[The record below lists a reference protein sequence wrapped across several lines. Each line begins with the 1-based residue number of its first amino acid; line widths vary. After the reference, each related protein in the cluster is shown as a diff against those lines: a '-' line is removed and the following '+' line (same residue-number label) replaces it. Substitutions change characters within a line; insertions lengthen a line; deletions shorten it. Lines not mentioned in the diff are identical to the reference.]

1 MTAQN
6 MMFYKNIGKNTALI
20 LLAAALEILSFPPF
34 NYYWLSFVFA
44 VPLFIFLHRERRL
57 VYLLIGFFVYR
68 ILVALG
74 IVYFVFD
81 PIMFFALA
89 LIFLGLPLSF
99 YFIGKLRKEL
109 AFPSLLALWPFW
121 EQLEAYYTALPNF
134 IMVIGNALG
143 QSPFLGL
150 ASFGGLTTLTVFA
163 ISINLLIFSA
173 FYYWRDKKQL
183 SIFIIGL
190 FFVLLSGWQASRF
203 FLEENK
209 NNYFSRQ
216 NIKKIALISDNGYL
230 DEIFKNQNLD
240 PIQLTQAIDDAL
252 TPVLFE
258 LMSKEIDIVVLPE
271 AMIDVDFD
279 QSVNERAFSRFK
291 IANNGIL
298 VAKYG
303 ELAAKLN
310 KSLVAGITSIQE
322 GKRYNTLLF
331 FDGNGELIDIFNKKF
346 LTITGEY
353 WPFGDWRPFYFN
365 WILKLGSKE
374 VERYKNYAIF
384 DQSKSFSPG
393 ETKSVRL
400 GNLIIAPVIC
410 LEIHYPAEIKRRLG
424 AEGNLILNTSS
435 NMWISAGSK
444 QYLDLTNNL
453 RRIESVWLRSPITVN
468 GRREP
473 SGLITPDGKII
484 SSDFETKDKN
494 YNIFIVDVRI

>member
-1 MTAQN
+1 